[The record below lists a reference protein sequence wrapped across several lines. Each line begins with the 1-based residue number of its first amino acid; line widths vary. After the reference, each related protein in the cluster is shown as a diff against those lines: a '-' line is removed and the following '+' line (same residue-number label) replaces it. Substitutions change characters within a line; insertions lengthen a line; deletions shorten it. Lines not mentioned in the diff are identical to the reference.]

1 MMIEA
6 SFGTFAPFDKLVR
19 GIFAEQM
26 HATTA
31 LFSRRAPLSCHKS
44 WRPRRPRS
52 TLMFTPIFTAE

>member
-31 LFSRRAPLSCHKS
+31 LFSRRAPLSCHK
-44 WRPRRPRS
+44 
-52 TLMFTPIFTAE
+52 TAKAPEVHVDVHAADLHG

>member
-31 LFSRRAPLSCHKS
+31 LFSRRG
-44 WRPRRPRS
+44 
-52 TLMFTPIFTAE
+52 TAELPQKLAAKAPDVHVDVHADLHA